1 MNISLAM
8 SQYKEVHVQS
18 SVMDATP
25 HRLIQML
32 MEGALEK
39 IALAKGNI
47 LRREIA
53 QKGENIGKAITIVGG
68 LQSSLNTEVG
78 GEMTESLS
86 NLYDYMSRRL
96 VMANIQSDEAIL
108 DEVAD
113 LILEIKAGWDAIPS
127 LLNV

>member
-8 SQYKEVHVQS
+8 SQYKEVHVQA

-78 GEMTESLS
+78 GELTERLS

>member
-8 SQYKEVHVQS
+8 SQYKEVHVQA

-78 GEMTESLS
+78 GELTESLS